1 MEHHLAKVGAAG
13 SNPVSRLLKCKKILV
28 MLGFS
33 FFFLATARHLYY
45 NIHHG
50 FKMFFQNLEK
60 QDAYLEEMKMKFAK
74 RMDRFGEGIFSRL
87 AEIKNK
93 RISEGKEVIDL
104 SIGAPN
110 IPPAEHIRKAL
121 CEEAMKPEN
130 YVYAISDTKKMLD
143 TVADWYK
150 RRYDVELDPDTEIC
164 SLLGSQEGLAHIA
177 LSIADEGDIVMVPD
191 PCYPIFGDG
200 PQIAGAE
207 LYYMPLKKENDY
219 IIQLQDIPE
228 EVAKKAKLMVVS
240 YPNNPTTA
248 MAPAQFY
255 QDLVAFAKK
264 YDIIVLHD
272 NAYSELVFD
281 GKTCGSFLSY
291 PGAKE
296 IGVEFN
302 SLSKTYGLAGARIG
316 FCLGNKEVVK
326 HLKMLKSNMD
336 YGMFLP
342 IQAAAVAALTGDQDC
357 VYDTMK
363 AYEARRDI
371 LCDGLRSIGWE
382 MDRPVATMFVWAPIP
397 KQYESSEAFVMDL
410 VEKTGVMVTPGSAFG
425 PSGEGFVRMALVQ
438 DREALERA
446 IHAVDE
452 SGIFSKENA

>member
-1 MEHHLAKVGAAG
+1 MHLLRHRKIPKEH
-13 SNPVSRLLKCKKILV
+13 
-28 MLGFS
+28 
-33 FFFLATARHLYY
+33 
-45 NIHHG
+45 
-50 FKMFFQNLEK
+50 
-60 QDAYLEEMKMKFAK
+60 DAYLEEMKMKFAK

-130 YVYAISDTKKMLD
+130 YVYAISDTKKLLD

-150 RRYDVELDPDTEIC
+150 RRYDVELDTDTEIY

-191 PCYPIFGDG
+191 PCYPVFGDG

-228 EVAKKAKLMVVS
+228 EVARKAKLMVVS

-255 QDLVAFAKK
+255 RDLVAFAKK

-371 LCDGLRSIGWE
+371 LCDGFRSIGWE

-452 SGIFSKENA
+452 SGIFSKENS

>member
-1 MEHHLAKVGAAG
+1 
-13 SNPVSRLLKCKKILV
+13 
-28 MLGFS
+28 
-33 FFFLATARHLYY
+33 
-45 NIHHG
+45 
-50 FKMFFQNLEK
+50 
-60 QDAYLEEMKMKFAK
+60 MKFAK

-191 PCYPIFGDG
+191 PCYPVFGDG

-228 EVAKKAKLMVVS
+228 EVARKAKLMVVS

-255 QDLVAFAKK
+255 RDLVAFAKK

-272 NAYSELVFD
+272 NAYSDIIFD
-281 GKTCGSFLSY
+281 GVEGGSFLAT
-291 PGAKE
+291 PGARE
-296 IGVEFN
+296 VGVEFF
-302 SLSKTYGLAGARIG
+302 SLSKSFNVTGARIS
-316 FCLGNKEVVK
+316 FLIGNPEIISA
-326 HLKMLKSNMD
+326 LKKLRSQID
-336 YGMFLP
+336 FGMFLP
-342 IQAAAVAALTGDQDC
+342 IQKAAIAALEGPLDSVKEQC
-357 VYDTMK
+357 RQYQ
-363 AYEARRDI
+363 ARRDA
-371 LCDGLRSIGWE
+371 LCDGLASIGWE
-382 MDRPVATMFVWAPIP
+382 KPNGKGTMFVWAKLPG
-397 KQYESSEAFVMDL
+397 KRTDSMAFCMEL
-410 VEKTGVMVTPGSAFG
+410 MEKAGVIVTPGASFG
-425 PSGEGFVRMALVQ
+425 PHGEGYVRFALVLPPEKIK
-438 DREALERA
+438 EAVESIRT
-446 IHAVDE
+446 
-452 SGIFSKENA
+452 SGI